1 MLYTRPDYYKEFT
14 CTAEQCED
22 TCCAGWQIVIDS
34 ASIKKY
40 RGEKSAYKKKL
51 HHSIHWLQ
59 KTFKQDEEKRCA
71 FLTEENLCD
80 MYLNLGEKS
89 QTVSRKTKYRGG
101 SGNGKIINFT

>member
-34 ASIKKY
+34 ASMKKY

-51 HHSIHWLQ
+51 YHSIHWL
-59 KTFKQDEEKRCA
+59 KKH
-71 FLTEENLCD
+71 
-80 MYLNLGEKS
+80 LN
-89 QTVSRKTKYRGG
+89 
-101 SGNGKIINFT
+101 KIKKKDVLF